1 MGIAGQYFAEL
12 EPNFDGPPKAID
24 PAVRARKLVGMERR
38 DMILTAVFGTVGA
51 LAVIVALGL
60 AVWFYLR
67 ARKSKQRD
75 DDLEDPNEHSD
86 GGTGHQT
93 QSTKKNGFLNLK
105 TCLISTKTLGFDIG
119 NLEVVAKIKRSIDG
133 ETLRRKEVN
142 QVVLN
147 LHEGARIWPGVNLF
161 SSGLETTRFEPAVL

>member
-12 EPNFDGPPKAID
+12 EPNLDGPPKAIN
-24 PAVRARKLVGMERR
+24 PVVRARKLVGLERR

-60 AVWFYLR
+60 AVWFYIR

-75 DDLEDPNEHSD
+75 DDLEDPNEHSE
-86 GGTGHQT
+86 GATAGLQT

-105 TCLISTKTLGFDIG
+105 TCLISTKTLGSYQDSG
-119 NLEVVAKIKRSIDG
+119 GSGGGGGAGGGGGGVEKG
-133 ETLRRKEVN
+133 RK
-142 QVVLN
+142 
-147 LHEGARIWPGVNLF
+147 
-161 SSGLETTRFEPAVL
+161 S

>member
-1 MGIAGQYFAEL
+1 MVHMGIAGQYFAEL

-105 TCLISTKTLGFDIG
+105 TCLISTKTLGKLG
-119 NLEVVAKIKRSIDG
+119 RSRPN
-133 ETLRRKEVN
+133 TRAFNVPSFHNSRK
-142 QVVLN
+142 
-147 LHEGARIWPGVNLF
+147 
-161 SSGLETTRFEPAVL
+161 